1 MEPVDR
7 LKQKLE
13 GLMKYYFKGCT
24 GLLTAIKLN
33 AGISVM
39 YENKK
44 DTSAVVRVHDVFKN
58 NYPVFDEEDAIIEI
72 DEFSEPLVVLNKLV
86 PKLNTAID
94 LFVANPSEA
103 SLNNVETMVNTVS
116 TMGNKFRTGL
126 ITLQN
131 RVRDVSGHQNYS
143 VGAVGYDGC
152 RFRNVLEVCV

>member
-1 MEPVDR
+1 
-7 LKQKLE
+7 
-13 GLMKYYFKGCT
+13 
-24 GLLTAIKLN
+24 
-33 AGISVM
+33 
-39 YENKK
+39 
-44 DTSAVVRVHDVFKN
+44 
-58 NYPVFDEEDAIIEI
+58 
-72 DEFSEPLVVLNKLV
+72 V